1 MAVANLIRVLLVD
14 DHALVRQGLRSALQS
29 YPNIQVVGEAK
40 DGESAVMRATQLQ
53 PTVVVMDVNMRS
65 RLDGIMATQ
74 VIKRRHPQMVVLGFS
89 VDPKSYLVHAMEAAG
104 AFEVLSKDTPMHD
117 LYGAIQRAVAA
128 IQPILLLKD
137 TSASDESAFSNPK
150 DVLPVKEV
158 TESESGSEH

>member
-104 AFEVLSKDTPMHD
+104 AFEVLRKDTPMHD